1 MRVSYDW
8 LKTMID
14 IPEDPKTLS
23 DEYIRTGTEV
33 EAIDT
38 VGESFDHV
46 VTAQVLTKTPHPDS
60 DHMHVCSVDVGD
72 KNLDPDG
79 NPAPLQ
85 IVCGAQNFEA
95 GDHIVTAMIG
105 AVLPGDVKI
114 KKSKLRGVV
123 SMGMNCSA
131 RELGLGGDHSGIMIL
146 PEDTPCGMPF
156 AEYVGSSDT
165 VLDCEITPNRPDCL
179 SMIGMARETGAIFD
193 RDFHAEL
200 PAIKAETGR
209 ATDDELSVE
218 IADGG
223 LCDRY
228 VARIVRN
235 VKVGPSPDWMVKRLN
250 ALGVRPHNN
259 IVDITNYVMML
270 TGQPLH
276 AFDLDTFAE
285 RDGHRRVVVRAAQQD
300 EKFTTLD
307 GEERVLDAGMGLI
320 TDGERP
326 VALAG
331 VMGGM
336 DSEIEDD
343 TVDVMVESACF
354 NAGRTSHTSRDLS
367 LISDA
372 SIRFERQVDET
383 GCVDVANVTCA
394 LIEQIAGGEVAPGY
408 VDVFPAPKTI
418 DSIKLRLARVHAI
431 CGADIEPDFI
441 ERSLTRLGCTVE
453 RDGEDF
459 MVTPP
464 SFRPD
469 LPREIDLIEEVLRL
483 WGMGRVTATI
493 PAAKNHIGGLTR
505 EQKLTRKVGEIL
517 RACGLNETTTFG
529 FAAPGD
535 LEKIGMST
543 EGRGCPV
550 VLMNPLVAEQTEMRR
565 SLLPGLLQ
573 SVAYNEAHGTPN
585 VHLYEVGSLFHGRE
599 NASLPKET
607 KSVAGVLSGQWSEQ
621 SWNMKYRKLRFFFGK
636 GIVEAHG
643 TPNVHLYEV
652 GSLFHGRENASLPK
666 ETKSV
671 AGVLSGQWSEQS
683 WNMKYRK
690 LRFFFGKGIVEELLA
705 QLRIEKVRFRPVEG
719 EGYAFLQPG
728 RAAEVLSGGTVLG
741 WVGEIH
747 PEAREAMGIDEVVV
761 AFELDLDKLI
771 KGARNQEN
779 YREFSQYPAVEHDL
793 AIVVDNTVTC
803 EDLERRITSAGGKL
817 LEGVRLFDVYRDP
830 VRIGKGKKSMAFALT
845 YRSDD
850 HTLTSEEVE
859 KAHQKIVTKVCKGV
873 NGEVR
878 S

>member
-1 MRVSYDW
+1 MLLSLKW
-8 LKTMID
+8 LREFV
-14 IPEDPKTLS
+14 P
-23 DEYIRTGTEV
+23 V
-33 EAIDT
+33 EAGAQE
-38 VGESFDHV
+38 VGDRLTMLGLELEDIIHPYDAIKDIV
-46 VTAQVLTKTPHPDS
+46 VGHVLTKEAHPDS
-60 DHMHVCSVDVGD
+60 DHLAVCTVDAGQEEVL
-72 KNLDPDG
+72 N
-79 NPAPLQ
+79 
-85 IVCGAQNFEA
+85 IVCGAPNVAA
-95 GDHIVTAMIG
+95 GQKVPVALVGTTM
-105 AVLPGDVKI
+105 PGGMVI
-114 KKSKLRGVV
+114 KKAKLRGVP
-123 SMGMNCSA
+123 SFGMICSE
-131 RELGLGGDHSGIMIL
+131 RELGLSEDHNGIMVL
-146 PEDTPCGMPF
+146 PEGFKVGTRLIDALDLDTEILEIG
-156 AEYVGSSDT
+156 
-165 VLDCEITPNRPDCL
+165 ITPNRGDCL
-179 SMIGMARETGAIFD
+179 SVLGLAREAALAFKLPLTLPKVHVEAQGADWSSEWAVNIPNPDLCPFYQL
-193 RDFHAEL
+193 RLVEGVTIRQSPMWMRHRLHA
-200 PAIKAETGR
+200 
-209 ATDDELSVE
+209 V
-218 IADGG
+218 
-223 LCDRY
+223 
-228 VARIVRN
+228 
-235 VKVGPSPDWMVKRLN
+235 
-250 ALGVRPHNN
+250 GVRPISN
-259 IVDITNYVMML
+259 IVDVTNYILMEL
-270 TGQPLH
+270 GQPLH

-621 SWNMKYRKLRFFFGK
+621 SW
-636 GIVEAHG
+636 
-643 TPNVHLYEV
+643 
-652 GSLFHGRENASLPK
+652 S
-666 ETKSV
+666 
-671 AGVLSGQWSEQS
+671 
-683 WNMKYRK
+683 MKYRK

-878 S
+878 G

>member
-14 IPEDPKTLS
+14 APESPKELS

-33 EAIDT
+33 EAIDV
-38 VGESFDHV
+38 VGESFEHV
-46 VTAQVLTKTPHPDS
+46 VTAQVLEKTPHPDS
-60 DHMHVCSVDVGD
+60 DHMYVCKVSVGD
-72 KNLDPDG
+72 KNVDAEG
-79 NPAPLQ
+79 NPEPLQ

-105 AVLPGDVKI
+105 AELPGGIKI
-114 KKSKLRGVV
+114 KKSKLRGVA
-123 SMGMNCSA
+123 SFGMNCSA
-131 RELGLGGDHSGIMIL
+131 RELGIGGDHAGIMIL
-146 PEDTPCGMPF
+146 PEDAPVGMPF
-156 AEYVGSSDT
+156 GEYYGSSDT

-193 RDFHAEL
+193 RDYRVEL
-200 PAIKAETGR
+200 PAIKSETGR
-209 ATDDELSVE
+209 ATADEISVE
-218 IADGG
+218 IADEG

-228 VARIVRN
+228 VARIVRS

-250 ALGVRPHNN
+250 SLGIRPHNN

-276 AFDLDTFAE
+276 AFDLSTFAE
-285 RDGHRRVVVRAAQQD
+285 HDGRRSVVVRAAKQD
-300 EKFTTLD
+300 ETFQTLD

-336 DSEIEDD
+336 DSEITDAS
-343 TVDVMVESACF
+343 VDVLVESACF

-394 LIEQIAGGEVAPGY
+394 LIEELAGGEVAPGY
-408 VDVFPAPKTI
+408 VDVYPAPKTI
-418 DSIKLRLARVHAI
+418 DSITLRYQRVLDI
-431 CGADIEPDFI
+431 CGAPIERDFVV
-441 ERSLTRLGCTVE
+441 RSLTRLGCTVE
-453 RDGEDF
+453 ETGEDYL
-459 MVTPP
+459 VTPP

-483 WGMGRVTATI
+483 WGMGRVEATI
-493 PAAKNHIGGLTR
+493 PAAKNHIGGLTH
-505 EQKLTRKVGEIL
+505 EQQLTRKVGQIL

-535 LEKIGMST
+535 LEKIHMSAD
-543 EGRGCPV
+543 GRGVPV

-573 SVAYNEAHGTPN
+573 SVAYNEAHGTTN
-585 VHLYEVGSLFHGRE
+585 VHLYEIGTLFHGRE
-599 NASLPKET
+599 NASLPRET
-607 KSVAGVLSGQWSEQ
+607 QSVAGVLAG
-621 SWNMKYRKLRFFFGK
+621 SWTDQTWNNTVDKLRFF
-636 GIVEAHG
+636 A
-643 TPNVHLYEV
+643 
-652 GSLFHGRENASLPK
+652 
-666 ETKSV
+666 
-671 AGVLSGQWSEQS
+671 
-683 WNMKYRK
+683 
-690 LRFFFGKGIVEELLA
+690 GKGIVEELLE
-705 QLRIEKVRFRPVEG
+705 QLRVPKVRFRVAEG
-719 EGYAFLQPG
+719 EGYDFLQPG

-747 PEAREAMGIDEVVV
+747 PEAREAMNINQIVA

-771 KGARNQEN
+771 KGAHNQEN
-779 YREFSQYPAVEHDL
+779 YHEFSPFPAVQHDL
-793 AIVVDNTVTC
+793 AIVVPDEVTC
-803 EDLERRITSAGGKL
+803 EDLLQRITSAGGKL
-817 LEGVRLFDVYRDP
+817 LESVRLFDVYRDP
-830 VRIGKGKKSMAFALT
+830 IRVGVGKKSMAFSLT

-850 HTLTSEEVE
+850 HTLTSDEVE
-859 KAHQKIVTKVCKGV
+859 RAHGKIVTKLCKATG
-873 NGEVR
+873 GEVR

>member
-14 IPEDPKTLS
+14 VPESPKELS

-33 EAIDT
+33 EAIDV

-46 VTAQVLTKTPHPDS
+46 VTAQVLEKTPHPDS
-60 DHMHVCSVDVGD
+60 DHMYVCKVSVGD
-72 KNLDPDG
+72 KNVDAEG
-79 NPAPLQ
+79 NPEPLQ

-105 AVLPGDVKI
+105 AELPGGIKI
-114 KKSKLRGVV
+114 KKSKLRGVA
-123 SMGMNCSA
+123 SFGMNCSA
-131 RELGLGGDHSGIMIL
+131 RELGIGGDHAGIMIL
-146 PEDTPCGMPF
+146 PEDAPVGMPF
-156 AEYVGSSDT
+156 GEYYGSSDT

-193 RDFHAEL
+193 RDYHVEL
-200 PAIKAETGR
+200 PAIKSETGR
-209 ATDDELSVE
+209 ATADEISVE
-218 IADGG
+218 IADEG

-235 VKVGPSPDWMVKRLN
+235 VKVGPSPDWMVKRLSG
-250 ALGVRPHNN
+250 LGIRPHNN

-276 AFDLDTFAE
+276 AFDLSTFAE
-285 RDGHRRVVVRAAQQD
+285 HDGRRSVVVRAAKQD
-300 EKFTTLD
+300 ETFQTLD
-307 GEERVLDAGMGLI
+307 GEKRVLDAGMGLI

-336 DSEIEDD
+336 DSEITDAS
-343 TVDVMVESACF
+343 VDVLVESACF

-394 LIEQIAGGEVAPGY
+394 LIEELAGGEVAPGY
-408 VDVFPAPKTI
+408 VDVYPAPKTI
-418 DSIKLRLARVHAI
+418 DSITLRYQRVLDI
-431 CGADIEPDFI
+431 CGAPIERDFVV
-441 ERSLTRLGCTVE
+441 RSLTRLGCTVE
-453 RDGEDF
+453 ETGEDYL
-459 MVTPP
+459 VTPP

-483 WGMGRVTATI
+483 WGMGRVEATI
-493 PAAKNHIGGLTR
+493 PAAKNHIGGLTH
-505 EQKLTRKVGEIL
+505 EQQLTRKVGQIL

-535 LEKIGMST
+535 LEKIHMSA
-543 EGRGCPV
+543 EGRGVPV

-573 SVAYNEAHGTPN
+573 SVAYNEAHGTTN
-585 VHLYEVGSLFHGRE
+585 VHLYEIGTLFHGRE
-599 NASLPKET
+599 NASLPRET
-607 KSVAGVLSGQWSEQ
+607 QSVAGVLTG
-621 SWNMKYRKLRFFFGK
+621 SWTDQTWNNTVDKLRFF
-636 GIVEAHG
+636 A
-643 TPNVHLYEV
+643 
-652 GSLFHGRENASLPK
+652 
-666 ETKSV
+666 
-671 AGVLSGQWSEQS
+671 
-683 WNMKYRK
+683 
-690 LRFFFGKGIVEELLA
+690 GKGIVEELLE
-705 QLRIEKVRFRPVEG
+705 QLRVPKVRFRVAEG
-719 EGYAFLQPG
+719 EGYDFLQPG

-747 PEAREAMGIDEVVV
+747 PEAREAMDIDQIVV

-771 KGARNQEN
+771 KGAHKQEN
-779 YREFSQYPAVEHDL
+779 YHEFSPFPAVQHDL
-793 AIVVDNTVTC
+793 AIVVPDEVTC
-803 EDLERRITSAGGKL
+803 EDLLQRITSAGGKL
-817 LEGVRLFDVYRDP
+817 LESVRLFDVYRDP
-830 VRIGKGKKSMAFALT
+830 IRVGVGKKSMAFSLT

-850 HTLTSEEVE
+850 HTLTSDEVE
-859 KAHQKIVTKVCKGV
+859 RAHGKIVTKLCKATG
-873 NGEVR
+873 GEVR

>member
-14 IPEDPKTLS
+14 VPESPKELS

-33 EAIDT
+33 EAIDV

-46 VTAQVLTKTPHPDS
+46 VTAQVLEKTPHPDS
-60 DHMHVCSVDVGD
+60 DHMYVCKVSVGD
-72 KNLDPDG
+72 KNVDAEG
-79 NPAPLQ
+79 NPEPLQ

-105 AVLPGDVKI
+105 AELPGGIKI
-114 KKSKLRGVV
+114 KKSKLRGVA
-123 SMGMNCSA
+123 SFGMNCSA
-131 RELGLGGDHSGIMIL
+131 RELGIGGDHAGIMIL
-146 PEDTPCGMPF
+146 PEDAPVGMPF
-156 AEYVGSSDT
+156 GEYYGSSDT

-193 RDFHAEL
+193 RDYHVEL
-200 PAIKAETGR
+200 PAIKSETGR
-209 ATDDELSVE
+209 ATADEISVE
-218 IADGG
+218 IADEG

-235 VKVGPSPDWMVKRLN
+235 VKVGPSPDWMVKRLSG
-250 ALGVRPHNN
+250 LGIRPHNN

-276 AFDLDTFAE
+276 AFDLSTFAE
-285 RDGHRRVVVRAAQQD
+285 HDGRRSVVVRAAKQD
-300 EKFTTLD
+300 ETFQTLD
-307 GEERVLDAGMGLI
+307 GEKRVLDAGMGLI

-336 DSEIEDD
+336 DSEITDAS
-343 TVDVMVESACF
+343 VDVLVESACF

-394 LIEQIAGGEVAPGY
+394 LIEELAGGEVAPGY
-408 VDVFPAPKTI
+408 VDVYPAPKTI
-418 DSIKLRLARVHAI
+418 DSITLRYQRVLDI
-431 CGADIEPDFI
+431 CGAPIERDFVV
-441 ERSLTRLGCTVE
+441 RSLTRLGCTVE
-453 RDGEDF
+453 ETGEDYL
-459 MVTPP
+459 VTPP

-483 WGMGRVTATI
+483 WGMGRVEATI
-493 PAAKNHIGGLTR
+493 PAAKNHIGGLTH
-505 EQKLTRKVGEIL
+505 EQQLTRKVGQIL

-535 LEKIGMST
+535 LEKIHMSAD
-543 EGRGCPV
+543 GRGVPV

-573 SVAYNEAHGTPN
+573 SVAYNEAHGTTN
-585 VHLYEVGSLFHGRE
+585 VHLYEIGTLFHGRE
-599 NASLPKET
+599 NASLPRET
-607 KSVAGVLSGQWSEQ
+607 QSVAGVLTG
-621 SWNMKYRKLRFFFGK
+621 SWTDQTWNNTVDKLRFF
-636 GIVEAHG
+636 A
-643 TPNVHLYEV
+643 
-652 GSLFHGRENASLPK
+652 
-666 ETKSV
+666 
-671 AGVLSGQWSEQS
+671 
-683 WNMKYRK
+683 
-690 LRFFFGKGIVEELLA
+690 GKGIVEELLE
-705 QLRIEKVRFRPVEG
+705 QLRVPKVRFRVAEG
-719 EGYAFLQPG
+719 EGYDFLQPG

-747 PEAREAMGIDEVVV
+747 PEAREAMDIDQIVV

-771 KGARNQEN
+771 KGAHNQEN
-779 YREFSQYPAVEHDL
+779 YHEFSPFPAVQHDL
-793 AIVVDNTVTC
+793 AIVVPDEVTC
-803 EDLERRITSAGGKL
+803 EDLLQRITSAGGKL
-817 LEGVRLFDVYRDP
+817 LESVRLFDVYRDP
-830 VRIGKGKKSMAFALT
+830 IRVGVGKKSMAFSLT

-850 HTLTSEEVE
+850 HTLTSDEVE
-859 KAHQKIVTKVCKGV
+859 RAHGKIVTKLCKATG
-873 NGEVR
+873 GEVR

>member
-14 IPEDPKTLS
+14 VPESPKELS

-33 EAIDT
+33 EAIDV
-38 VGESFDHV
+38 VGESYDHV
-46 VTAQVLTKTPHPDS
+46 VTAQVLEKTPHPDS
-60 DHMHVCSVDVGD
+60 DHMYVCKVSVGD
-72 KNLDPDG
+72 KNVDAEG
-79 NPAPLQ
+79 NPESLQ

-131 RELGLGGDHSGIMIL
+131 RELGIGGDHSGIMIL
-146 PEDTPCGMPF
+146 PEDAPVGMPF
-156 AEYVGSSDT
+156 GEYYGSSDT

-193 RDFHAEL
+193 RDYHVEL
-200 PAIKAETGR
+200 PSIKVETGR
-209 ATDDELSVE
+209 ATADELTVA
-218 IADGG
+218 IADEG

-250 ALGVRPHNN
+250 SLGIRPHNN

-276 AFDLDTFAE
+276 AFDLSTFVE
-285 RDGHRRVVVRAAQQD
+285 RDGKRSVVVRAAKQD
-300 EKFTTLD
+300 EEFQTLD
-307 GEERVLDAGMGLI
+307 GENRVLDAGMGLI

-336 DSEIEDD
+336 DSEITDD

-394 LIEQIAGGEVAPGY
+394 LIEELAAGEVAPGY
-408 VDVFPAPKTI
+408 VDVYPAPKTI
-418 DSIKLRLARVHAI
+418 APITLRYQRILDI
-431 CGADIEPDFI
+431 CGAPIERDFV

-453 RDGEDF
+453 SEGSDF
-459 MVTPP
+459 QVTPP

-483 WGMGRVTATI
+483 WGMGRVEATI

-505 EQKLTRKVGEIL
+505 EQKLTRKVGQIL

-535 LEKIGMST
+535 LEKIHMSAD
-543 EGRGCPV
+543 GRGVPV

-573 SVAYNEAHGTPN
+573 SVAYNEAHGTAN
-585 VHLYEVGSLFHGRE
+585 VHLYEIGSLFHGRE
-599 NASLPKET
+599 NASLPRET
-607 KSVAGVLSGQWSEQ
+607 QSVAGVLTGSWSDQ
-621 SWNMKYRKLRFFFGK
+621 TWNNTVDKLRFF
-636 GIVEAHG
+636 A
-643 TPNVHLYEV
+643 
-652 GSLFHGRENASLPK
+652 
-666 ETKSV
+666 
-671 AGVLSGQWSEQS
+671 
-683 WNMKYRK
+683 
-690 LRFFFGKGIVEELLA
+690 GKGIVEELLE
-705 QLRIEKVRFRPVEG
+705 QLRLPKVRFRVAEG
-719 EGYAFLQPG
+719 EGYEFLQPG

-747 PEAREAMGIDEVVV
+747 PEAREAMDIDQIVV

-779 YREFSQYPAVEHDL
+779 YHEFSPFPAVQHDL
-793 AIVVDNTVTC
+793 AIVVPDEVTC
-803 EDLERRITSAGGKL
+803 EDLLQRITSAGGKL
-817 LEGVRLFDVYRDP
+817 LENVRLFDVYRDP
-830 VRIGKGKKSMAFALT
+830 ARVGIGKKSMAFSLT

-850 HTLTSEEVE
+850 HTLTSDEVE
-859 KAHQKIVTKVCKGV
+859 RAHNKIVTKVCKATG
-873 NGEVR
+873 GEVR

>member
-46 VTAQVLTKTPHPDS
+46 VTAKVLTKTPHPDS
-60 DHMHVCSVDVGD
+60 DHMYVCSVDVGD
-72 KNLDPDG
+72 KNLDADG

-193 RDFHAEL
+193 RDFHVEL

-218 IADGG
+218 IADEG

-394 LIEQIAGGEVAPGY
+394 LIEEIAGGEVAPGY
-408 VDVFPAPKTI
+408 VDVFPAPRPSTASSCAWPACMPSAVPTSSPI
-418 DSIKLRLARVHAI
+418 YRAFAYPSGLRPSS
-431 CGADIEPDFI
+431 G
-441 ERSLTRLGCTVE
+441 
-453 RDGEDF
+453 DGEDF

-469 LPREIDLIEEVLRL
+469 LRARLTDRGGPAPMGHGPCDGDHPGCQEPHRRPDPRAEAHPQGRRDPARLRPQRDHDLWLCRPGRPGEDRHAHRGSRL
-483 WGMGRVTATI
+483 
-493 PAAKNHIGGLTR
+493 P
-505 EQKLTRKVGEIL
+505 
-517 RACGLNETTTFG
+517 
-529 FAAPGD
+529 
-535 LEKIGMST
+535 
-543 EGRGCPV
+543 RGAHE
-550 VLMNPLVAEQTEMRR
+550 PLVAEQTEMRR

-573 SVAYNEAHGTPN
+573 SVAYN
-585 VHLYEVGSLFHGRE
+585 
-599 NASLPKET
+599 
-607 KSVAGVLSGQWSEQ
+607 
-621 SWNMKYRKLRFFFGK
+621 
-636 GIVEAHG
+636 EAHG

-747 PEAREAMGIDEVVV
+747 PEARE
-761 AFELDLDKLI
+761 L
-771 KGARNQEN
+771 R
-779 YREFSQYPAVEHDL
+779 H
-793 AIVVDNTVTC
+793 
-803 EDLERRITSAGGKL
+803 RRGCRCL
-817 LEGVRLFDVYRDP
+817 
-830 VRIGKGKKSMAFALT
+830 
-845 YRSDD
+845 
-850 HTLTSEEVE
+850 
-859 KAHQKIVTKVCKGV
+859 
-873 NGEVR
+873 
-878 S
+878 

>member
-46 VTAQVLTKTPHPDS
+46 VTSKVLTKTPHPDS
-60 DHMHVCSVDVGD
+60 DHMYVCSVDVGD
-72 KNLDPDG
+72 KNLDADG

-193 RDFHAEL
+193 RDFHVEL
-200 PAIKAETGR
+200 PVIKAETGR

-218 IADGG
+218 IADEG

-372 SIRFERQVDET
+372 PF
-383 GCVDVANVTCA
+383 A
-394 LIEQIAGGEVAPGY
+394 L
-408 VDVFPAPKTI
+408 
-418 DSIKLRLARVHAI
+418 SAR
-431 CGADIEPDFI
+431 
-441 ERSLTRLGCTVE
+441 LTRLAAWMSPTLPA
-453 RDGEDF
+453 RSSRRSPAARLLPAMSMF
-459 MVTPP
+459 SPRPRP
-464 SFRPD
+464 STASSCAWPACMPSAVPTSSPTLSSVRLPVWAAPSSATARTLW
-469 LPREIDLIEEVLRL
+469 LPRRASVPTCRARL
-483 WGMGRVTATI
+483 T
-493 PAAKNHIGGLTR
+493 
-505 EQKLTRKVGEIL
+505 
-517 RACGLNETTTFG
+517 
-529 FAAPGD
+529 
-535 LEKIGMST
+535 
-543 EGRGCPV
+543 
-550 VLMNPLVAEQTEMRR
+550 
-565 SLLPGLLQ
+565 
-573 SVAYNEAHGTPN
+573 
-585 VHLYEVGSLFHGRE
+585 
-599 NASLPKET
+599 
-607 KSVAGVLSGQWSEQ
+607 
-621 SWNMKYRKLRFFFGK
+621 
-636 GIVEAHG
+636 
-643 TPNVHLYEV
+643 
-652 GSLFHGRENASLPK
+652 
-666 ETKSV
+666 
-671 AGVLSGQWSEQS
+671 
-683 WNMKYRK
+683 
-690 LRFFFGKGIVEELLA
+690 
-705 QLRIEKVRFRPVEG
+705 
-719 EGYAFLQPG
+719 
-728 RAAEVLSGGTVLG
+728 
-741 WVGEIH
+741 
-747 PEAREAMGIDEVVV
+747 
-761 AFELDLDKLI
+761 
-771 KGARNQEN
+771 
-779 YREFSQYPAVEHDL
+779 
-793 AIVVDNTVTC
+793 
-803 EDLERRITSAGGKL
+803 
-817 LEGVRLFDVYRDP
+817 
-830 VRIGKGKKSMAFALT
+830 
-845 YRSDD
+845 
-850 HTLTSEEVE
+850 
-859 KAHQKIVTKVCKGV
+859 
-873 NGEVR
+873 
-878 S
+878 